1 MIASR
6 RNGLKLTLYLGFAAL
21 AAIGS
26 WLAIL
31 LLSQLALMEP
41 VTAPGVQSLADN
53 GDALIFLA
61 SGDAG
66 AHYASARWWVW
77 FCICTN
83 GAGAVL
89 IGLWLRATLS
99 PLTAPVRRKQA
110 TAAAARGDLIERAM
124 QGRSRAGASTPRPLP
139 APAPEAGSR
148 HSLAAGAPADARP
161 ESAAASAASA
171 ASPAPAAPA
180 ASAAND
186 ASLRLARVARIIDN
200 LAFQTTLLAV
210 NAAVEAERG
219 SRLPPRA

>member
-6 RNGLKLTLYLGFAAL
+6 RTDLKLTLTLCYAAVV
-21 AAIGS
+21 AIGI

-53 GDALIFLA
+53 GEALLFLA
-61 SGDAG
+61 SEDAPSPE
-66 AHYASARWWVW
+66 ASYASARLWVW
-77 FCICTN
+77 FCIGTN
-83 GAGAVL
+83 AIGAVL
-89 IGLWLRATLS
+89 IGLWLRAAMN
-99 PLTAPVRRKQA
+99 PLTPPARQAPS
-110 TAAAARGDLIERAM
+110 AAPLQLPNASLIERAM
-124 QGRSRAGASTPRPLP
+124 QHDRHAS
-139 APAPEAGSR
+139 APALLSQLPPPQRKSR
-148 HSLAAGAPADARP
+148 PAAPAGLAP
-161 ESAAASAASA
+161 ASASAASGG
-171 ASPAPAAPA
+171 S
-180 ASAAND
+180 D